1 MKAIGR
7 DAGPVRLPLTDLT
20 PAEFGELQGLIARV
34 NVGEHRRAANA

>member
-34 NVGEHRRAANA
+34 KP